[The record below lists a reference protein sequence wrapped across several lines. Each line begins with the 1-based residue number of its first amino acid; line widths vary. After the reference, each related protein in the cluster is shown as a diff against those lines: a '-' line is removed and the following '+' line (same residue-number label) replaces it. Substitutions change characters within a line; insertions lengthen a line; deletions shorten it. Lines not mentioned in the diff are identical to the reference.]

1 MKMQGLAL
9 GAMLTLLALLPL
21 ALTTPV
27 TSERLAPLVLRSAR
41 AGAVAAEV
49 GLKVSPIPLSISTN
63 FRTHAHESAS
73 FPEYLFLGMQLI
85 EVTLM
90 ICHLLKRVLIKMACF
105 FLPPPSRTAQ

>member
-9 GAMLTLLALLPL
+9 GATLLTLLALVPL

-49 GLKVSPIPLSISTN
+49 GLQVSPIPLSISTN
-63 FRTHAHESAS
+63 FRTHAARMLQFS
-73 FPEYLFLGMQLI
+73 
-85 EVTLM
+85 
-90 ICHLLKRVLIKMACF
+90 
-105 FLPPPSRTAQ
+105 

>member
-9 GAMLTLLALLPL
+9 GAMLTLLALLTL

-49 GLKVSPIPLSISTN
+49 GLQFSPIPLSPIPLSISTN
-63 FRTHAHESAS
+63 FARMRHGGQ
-73 FPEYLFLGMQLI
+73 FPEDTFLGMQ
-85 EVTLM
+85 
-90 ICHLLKRVLIKMACF
+90 RF
-105 FLPPPSRTAQ
+105 

>member
-49 GLKVSPIPLSISTN
+49 GLQFFPNPLSISTN
-63 FRTHAHESAS
+63 FARMRHGGQ
-73 FPEYLFLGMQLI
+73 FPEDTFLGMQLI
-85 EVTLM
+85 LN
-90 ICHLLKRVLIKMACF
+90 
-105 FLPPPSRTAQ
+105 